1 MSYCKDEFYTLYS
14 DVKAEIECYKSQL
27 KGKTIYCNCDD
38 DKSAFYRYFKDNFQ
52 NLGLK
57 QVLASTILSN
67 TVWSFNGHKET
78 TINYNSP
85 IDFRHNISLSIL
97 SKADI
102 VITNPPFSLL
112 DEFVSLMIQNN
123 KDFII
128 IGNNNMLTYKRIFK
142 LFKEGKIHFGKT
154 HNTTFNFVMSSDYEC
169 RGASYIDEQGR
180 KIAKVPSVSWF
191 TSFNLF
197 KASKIVLTTNY
208 DENKY
213 RKYDNYDAIN
223 VNSVAEIPY
232 NYYGI
237 MGVPISY
244 LNVHNPE
251 QFELLGIGTT
261 KEHFTPTKQYDNPI
275 KHFKDSESVVTQKSI
290 NNTLV
295 YKLDEAELDSYP
307 SYYTADNIDYKLY
320 QPYARV
326 LIRAIKND

>member
-14 DVKAEIECYKSQL
+14 DVKAEMEHYKPQL
-27 KGKTIYCNCDD
+27 KGKTIYCNCDND
-38 DKSAFYRYFKDNFQ
+38 NSAFYKYFKDNFQ

-57 QVLASTILSN
+57 QVLASTILSD

-78 TINYNSP
+78 IIYYNSP
-85 IDFRHNISLSIL
+85 IDFRYSTSLSIL
-97 SKADI
+97 DKVDI

-154 HNTTFNFVMSSDYEC
+154 HNTTFNFVMSDDYEC
-169 RGASYIDEQGR
+169 RGASYIDEHGR
-180 KIAKVPSVSWF
+180 KIAKVSSVSWF

-197 KASKIVLTTNY
+197 KAPKLILTANY
-208 DENKY
+208 DKSKY

-223 VNSVAEIPY
+223 INSVAEIPC

-251 QFELLGIGTT
+251 QFKLLGIGTT
-261 KEHFTPTKQYDNPI
+261 KEHFTPTKQYDNPT
-275 KHFKDSESVVTQKSI
+275 KHFKNSKSVVVQKSI

-295 YKLDEAELDSYP
+295 YRLDETELDNYS

-326 LIRAIKND
+326 LIQAIKNN